1 MGEVFHALEVMNR
14 TMKLGL
20 TASDLLR
27 AEMGFKSAYA
37 RVSNPDPVDQLPSD
51 PVALAEGFELVAT
64 LRKREEPVDLQQL
77 SAFARREVSK
87 PRTRVDTKTLKQIE
101 KAVGA
106 IPTKGGAAK
115 KSGT

>member
-20 TASDLLR
+20 TAPELLR

-37 RVSNPDPVDQLPSD
+37 RVSNPDPVDQLPTD
-51 PVALAEGFELVAT
+51 PVELAEGYELVAT
-64 LRKREEPVDLQQL
+64 LRKREQPVELRQL
-77 SAFARREVSK
+77 SAFAKREMSR
-87 PRTRVDTKTLKQIE
+87 PRTRVDASTLKQID
-101 KAVGA
+101 KALAA
-106 IPTKGGAAK
+106 IPTKGAAAK